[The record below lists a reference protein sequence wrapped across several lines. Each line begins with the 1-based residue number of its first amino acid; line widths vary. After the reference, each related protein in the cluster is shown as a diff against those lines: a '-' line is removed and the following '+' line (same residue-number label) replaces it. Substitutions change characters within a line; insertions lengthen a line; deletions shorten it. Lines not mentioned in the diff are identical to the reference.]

1 LTELRVYNNIKIT
14 LGHAKRR
21 LMGEQA
27 VEQLYDGWSDEL
39 EVMSAD
45 IDFFDPL
52 DLLRVKAAVE
62 KVTEG
67 HDGTNVTATP
77 YKTPGCGVGVHSAF
91 SHHRL
96 PRRRPFKLAMC
107 MPATRRRQPGLDIPA
122 SGKRYFRNLKKTG
135 RFPKNRDACVL
146 CGKGEEPGS
155 QGHRSDMCNA
165 AATDAE
171 IDNWVEHGIW
181 AK

>member
-1 LTELRVYNNIKIT
+1 
-14 LGHAKRR
+14 
-21 LMGEQA
+21 MGEQA
-27 VEQLYDGWSDEL
+27 VEQLYDGWSDE
-39 EVMSAD
+39 VMSAD

-52 DLLRVKAAVE
+52 DLLKAAVE

-67 HDGTNVTATP
+67 HTTALTLRLTNRQVAASVQRVFASSASSAP
-77 YKTPGCGVGVHSAF
+77 SFGNVHAR
-91 SHHRL
+91 H
-96 PRRRPFKLAMC
+96 PP
-107 MPATRRRQPGLDIPA
+107 PPPGLDIPA
-122 SGKRYFRNLKKTG
+122 QASGKRHGYFRNLKKTG

-146 CGKGEEPGS
+146 CQCGKGEEPSS